1 MRKVRIL
8 PPLFLFVLL
17 FSSCSLFVA
26 KPEPGLQQIG
36 EIDGSGITAEATRVT
51 VQTGY
56 PSGEIQRPQVM
67 FRGNIYVYSG
77 EGRDLPLPTGFAKVG
92 TVEAIDNDPL
102 TFSGEF
108 TGSRVTVG
116 QEIFASSAHIDRIYL
131 AYEEGYARFT
141 IVSNVGSSACPID
154 PQTDPSIWA
163 VGYNALCVR
172 FFPEFHP
179 SGVGVAPIVVVDSA
193 EALADYVS
201 ALGSIVDLDSSAA
214 ADLQAALAHYQG
226 EHNAF
231 FETHFLLIAQIRE
244 PSGSIRHEP
253 MELLLDDN
261 TATLWVRR
269 LVPEVGTCDMADWTM
284 FAEVARDDLDP
295 QAIAYAQIAFDETE
309 MVQTEYPGHT
319 GCEG

>member
-1 MRKVRIL
+1 ML
-8 PPLFLFVLL
+8 PLLFLFVLL
-17 FSSCSLFVA
+17 FSSCSLFA
-26 KPEPGLQQIG
+26 ANPEPGLQQIG
-36 EIDGSGITAEATRVT
+36 EIDGSGIAAGATRVT

-77 EGRDLPLPTGFAKVG
+77 EGRDLPLPDGFAKVG
-92 TVEAIDNDPL
+92 AVETLNNDPF

-108 TGSRVTVG
+108 TGSRVTIG

-141 IVSNVGSSACPID
+141 IVSTLQPSAAAQAD
-154 PQTDPSIWA
+154 PGIWA
-163 VGYNALCVR
+163 FGYDALCVR
-172 FFPEFHP
+172 IFPEFHP

-201 ALGSIVDLDSSAA
+201 VLGKIVDLGSSAA
-214 ADLQAALAHYQG
+214 ADLQAALARYQD
-226 EHNAF
+226 EQTAF
-231 FETHFLLIAQIRE
+231 FETRFLLIAQICE

-253 MELLLDDN
+253 MELLLDDG

-269 LVPEVGTCDMADWTM
+269 IVPEVGTCDMADWTM
-284 FAEVARDDLDP
+284 FAEITRDDLDP
-295 QAIAYAQIAFDETE
+295 QAIAYAQIAFDTTE
-309 MVQTEYPGHT
+309 PTQTDSPGHT

>member
-1 MRKVRIL
+1 ML
-8 PPLFLFVLL
+8 PLLFLFVLL
-17 FSSCSLFVA
+17 FSSCSLFA
-26 KPEPGLQQIG
+26 ANPEPGLQQIG
-36 EIDGSGITAEATRVT
+36 EIDGVGVSSETTRIT

-92 TVEAIDNDPL
+92 AVSSLDNDPL

-131 AYEEGYARFT
+131 AYEEGYARFDIIST
-141 IVSNVGSSACPID
+141 LQPSAAA
-154 PQTDPSIWA
+154 QADPSIWA
-163 VGYNALCVR
+163 VGYDALCVR
-172 FFPEFHP
+172 IFPEFHP
-179 SGVGVAPIVVVDSA
+179 SGVGVAPIVVVDFA

-201 ALGSIVDLDSSAA
+201 VLGKIVDLGSSAA
-214 ADLQAALAHYQG
+214 ADLQAALARYQD
-226 EHNAF
+226 EQAAF
-231 FETHFLLIAQIRE
+231 FETRFLLIAQIRE
-244 PSGSIRHEP
+244 PSGSTRHEP
-253 MELLLDDN
+253 MEILLDDN

-269 LVPEVGTCDMADWTM
+269 IVPEVGTCDMADWMM
-284 FAEVARDDLDP
+284 FAEVVRDDLDP
-295 QAIAYAQIAFDETE
+295 QAIEYAQIAFDETE

>member
-8 PPLFLFVLL
+8 PLLFLFVLL
-17 FSSCSLFVA
+17 FSSCSLFA
-26 KPEPGLQQIG
+26 ANPEPGLQQIG
-36 EIDGSGITAEATRVT
+36 GLDGSGITAEATRAT

-92 TVEAIDNDPL
+92 TVEALDNDPL

-108 TGSRVTVG
+108 TGSRVTIG
-116 QEIFASSAHIDRIYL
+116 QEIFASSAHIDQIYL
-131 AYEEGYARFT
+131 AYEEGYARFD
-141 IVSNVGSSACPID
+141 IISYMASSACPID
-154 PQTDPSIWA
+154 PQADPSIWA
-163 VGYNALCVR
+163 VGYDALCVR
-172 FFPEFHP
+172 IFPEFHP

-201 ALGSIVDLDSSAA
+201 VLGTIVDLDSSAA
-214 ADLQAALAHYQG
+214 ADLQAALARYQD
-226 EHNAF
+226 EQAAF
-231 FETHFLLIAQIRE
+231 FETRFLLIAQIRE

-269 LVPEVGTCDMADWTM
+269 IVPEVGTCDMADWTM

-295 QAIAYAQIAFDETE
+295 QAIEYAQIAFDTTE
-309 MVQTEYPGHT
+309 PIQTDYPGHT